1 MASCL
6 QEPWDGPA
14 LFAFSDGRYCGA
26 NLDRNGLRP
35 CRYVVTNEDIMVCAS
50 EVGAVYIAPE
60 KVVSKGRLKPGR
72 MLLVDTQEGR
82 IVDDKELRAFA
93 NRRDVKLKC
102 EELLQGLVG
111 GSSTGTPL
119 AVDNLD
125 LFASS
130 VSVFM
135 QILFVSQILTYF

>member
-1 MASCL
+1 MSYEQISQSYENGQPSRMHRASTGSMPDSNTL
-6 QEPWDGPA
+6 K
-14 LFAFSDGRYCGA
+14 
-26 NLDRNGLRP
+26 RP
-35 CRYVVTNEDIMVCAS
+35 FDI
-50 EVGAVYIAPE
+50 
-60 KVVSKGRLKPGR
+60 
-72 MLLVDTQEGR
+72 LL
-82 IVDDKELRAFA
+82 VDDKELRAFA

-111 GSSTGTPL
+111 GSSTSTPL
-119 AVDNLD
+119 AVENLD